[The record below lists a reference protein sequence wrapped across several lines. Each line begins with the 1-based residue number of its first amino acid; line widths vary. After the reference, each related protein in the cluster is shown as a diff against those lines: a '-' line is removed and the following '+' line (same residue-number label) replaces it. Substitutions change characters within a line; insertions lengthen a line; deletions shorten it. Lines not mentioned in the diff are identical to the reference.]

1 MPEEFNKIL
10 KYSEGQEFTIMSFLI
25 FAGTDSLYEKIHTCE
40 NNPENPF
47 TTKVSIHTARGYSI
61 FTDQPKINISTTW
74 KNMIFFNIYYMKNF
88 CRDLKEHLKK

>member
-61 FTDQPKINISTTW
+61 FTDQPKN
-74 KNMIFFNIYYMKNF
+74 KHKYYMKKHDF
-88 CRDLKEHLKK
+88 F